1 MLTTMGVRISDKEIA
16 ALIRCAEA
24 GLNQGEAAEITL
36 LSPTTVHRAS
46 VQFGI
51 KFHTFR
57 ENDNARRKRDNKS
70 SKATKQAAET
80 DAQGQRAKR
89 QAEPKNANRG
99 GLSPCE
105 FNSKKARAGRAV
117 DELKK
122 AKTVSQ
128 RKEILIGFNMIEHE
142 IEMARLGRRP
152 QLPMDLREYQSPTS
166 RDEAKQKAMVVAE
179 RKRQMIFSCFKKGE
193 DLTAADVGVKI
204 DMAAEEMSVQ
214 TISSFLDGMSKQGRL
229 LRYRLPQVKGDRNYW
244 YYFLP

>member
-1 MLTTMGVRISDKEIA
+1 MGVRINDKEIA

-24 GLNQGEAAEITL
+24 GLSQGEAAQTTL

-51 KFHTFR
+51 RFHTFR
-57 ENDNARRKRDNKS
+57 ETDNVRRKRYNKS
-70 SKATKQAAET
+70 CKATKPAVKT
-80 DAQGQRAKR
+80 DAKGQRAKE

-122 AKTVSQ
+122 AKTVSE
-128 RKEILIGFNMIEHE
+128 RKEILVGFNMIEHE

-152 QLPMDLREYQSPTS
+152 QLPMDLREFQSLS
-166 RDEAKQKAMVVAE
+166 AKDEAKQKAMVVAE
-179 RKRQMIFSCFKKGE
+179 RKRQVILSRFKKDE
-193 DLTAADVGVKI
+193 DLTAADVAAKI
-204 DMAAEEMSVQ
+204 DMDACGMSVQ

-244 YYFLP
+244 HYFLP